1 MRSRLLG
8 GMLLALGLTVATT
21 GEATADVTLAG
32 VTLPTSAEVDRRRL
46 RLGGCAVREMW
57 WMDLYTLA
65 VYVPDAP
72 IDVATMLQ
80 PGTPKLVRMDVVY
93 DGEVPGGLPE
103 EWRDR
108 LREEVSREFLRTL
121 QDLYGDLKG
130 GDTVAVAYAPDRGTT
145 LAVNEE
151 QVAARPGHGTM
162 EAMLRLFVGQDPVS
176 ENMKRLLLQGSC
188 QPAS

>member
-1 MRSRLLG
+1 M
-8 GMLLALGLTVATT
+8 
-21 GEATADVTLAG
+21 TLAG
-32 VTLPTSAEVDRRRL
+32 VTLPASAEVDGRRL

-65 VYVPDAP
+65 MYVPDAP

-103 EWRDR
+103 DWRDR

-145 LAVNEE
+145 LAENGE
-151 QVAARPGHGTM
+151 QVAAKPGHGTM
-162 EAMLRLFVGQDPVS
+162 EAMLRLFVGRDPVS